1 MKCAPPSRERERTHG
16 PLQGCMTPSE
26 SEHLPKCREQVRVFD
41 ATFSERRNIQ
51 FFSLYYM
58 YYIVYRHTHT
68 HPYIYMC
75 TPTNIIQIYIHTYRL
90 LSHTHTRKHTQTHAH
105 TRTHTHIHIY
115 IYINNHIHI
124 YIYINVYVHICTPRF
139 CIILVWISHAC
150 PQRC

>member
-1 MKCAPPSRERERTHG
+1 MDQGSTKEPLLPVFLAIPDICLVKICHHNPSHIQHHEMCSSQQRERERTHG

-68 HPYIYMC
+68 SVYIHVHTYKYN
-75 TPTNIIQIYIHTYRL
+75 TNIHTYL
-90 LSHTHTRKHTQTHAH
+90 QAFVTHTHTRKHTQTHAH
-105 TRTHTHIHIY
+105 THIHIY
-115 IYINNHIHI
+115 I
-124 YIYINVYVHICTPRF
+124 
-139 CIILVWISHAC
+139 
-150 PQRC
+150 